1 MARERQRQ
9 RGSTDGKGEAPSP
22 ERAMTAIPVRFSAAE
37 LERLKADAEHAGV
50 TVAVLVRTYALD
62 QRRRLPHATI
72 GSRNVA
78 SNPPSTPET
87 SSGIRVRGYS
97 GTYGPTIGK
106 NR

>member
-1 MARERQRQ
+1 
-9 RGSTDGKGEAPSP
+9 
-22 ERAMTAIPVRFSAAE
+22 MTAVPVRFSAEE
-37 LERLKADAEHAGV
+37 LERLKVDAERAGV
-50 TVAVLVRTYALD
+50 TVALLVHTYALA
-62 QRRRLPHATI
+62 RPGPLPHATI

-97 GTYGPTIGK
+97 GTYSPTIGK